1 MNRTVTTNKKPAAAA
16 VRQQGLQGTRDII
29 AQTSPLWNLILKRFQ
44 KVGRTYG
51 FQRVETP
58 IIEDENVYSNYYKD
72 RPEALRQTLFATIGN
87 KNVAL
92 RSSMLPSILR
102 SYVGYKVAETIPQ
115 SKWMYTGNTIRLDE
129 RGNPHSDYQFGLEVL
144 GTFNHLTEAQVISA
158 VWDFVQRL
166 GLEEAVLEINT
177 IGDLN
182 CQATYQD
189 VLKTFL
195 KEKRFDLCDNCN
207 EHLNG
212 RVLNVLRCDNVD
224 CQVVLGEA
232 PAILDFL
239 DSTSNK
245 SFTNILEALDELSL
259 PYQLNPLYAGPEGTS
274 KTNVVV
280 KYKDGNSYITIGE
293 AAYHDNL
300 LKNLSGKGLMSFG
313 FLGSFAALQ
322 RAMELAEVQVSSE
335 PSSEVFLVPLG
346 ELAAKKSLKLFRDLI
361 GADVRVH
368 DHFGTVGVK
377 NQLKQAEE
385 YKSPIAL
392 IMGQKEAMDDMVI
405 LRDVKSGMQEI
416 FSYDKIIDE
425 VRKRLG
431 R

>member
-1 MNRTVTTNKKPAAAA
+1 MNRTVTTNKKPVVAAP
-16 VRQQGLQGTRDII
+16 RQQALQGTRDILT
-29 AQTSPLWNLILKRFQ
+29 QTSPLWSVILKRFQ
-44 KVGRTYG
+44 KIGRTYG
-51 FQRVETP
+51 FSRIETP
-58 IIEDENVYSNYYKD
+58 IIEDESVYSSYYKD
-72 RPEALRQTLFATIGN
+72 RPEALNQTLFTTVGN
-87 KNVAL
+87 KTMAL
-92 RSSMLPSILR
+92 RSSLLPSILR
-102 SYVGYKVAETIPQ
+102 SYVNYKVADTMPQ
-115 SKWMYTGNTIRLDE
+115 SKWMYAGNTIRLDE
-129 RGNPHSDYQFGLEVL
+129 RGTPHSDYQFGFEVL

-158 VWDFVQRL
+158 VWDFLQRL
-166 GLEEAVLEINT
+166 GLEDGILEINT
-177 IGDLN
+177 TGDAN

-239 DSTSNK
+239 DQASNK

-274 KTNVVV
+274 QTNLVV
-280 KYKDGNSYITIGE
+280 KYKSGNSYITIGE
-293 AAYHDNL
+293 GAYHDNL
-300 LKNLSGKGLMSFG
+300 LKNLSGKGLSSFG

-322 RAMELAEVQVSSE
+322 RAMESAEVQVASE
-335 PSSEVFLVPLG
+335 PTSEVFLVPLG

-361 GADVRVH
+361 GADIRVH

-405 LRDVKSGMQEI
+405 LRDVKSGMQEV